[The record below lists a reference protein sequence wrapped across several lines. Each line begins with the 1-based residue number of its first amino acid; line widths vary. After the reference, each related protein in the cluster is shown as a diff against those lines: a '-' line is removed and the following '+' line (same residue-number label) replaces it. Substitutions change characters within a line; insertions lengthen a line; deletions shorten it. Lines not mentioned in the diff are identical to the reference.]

1 MLLSA
6 DSKIKMTA
14 DQGSWV
20 GSLIAIGAIFG
31 SIPAGRTA
39 DLIGRKPVIAF
50 LSLPFIISWSMIYFA
65 TEVWHLYV
73 ARLIAGTC
81 LGGITATVP
90 MYIGEIAEKSI
101 RGKRSCAQ
109 FVVIILS
116 GYVIDER
123 LKCVHFSLT

>member
-1 MLLSA
+1 VGTVLAWMSPAMPMLLSA

-50 LSLPFIISWSMIYFA
+50 LPLPFITSWLLIYFA
-65 TEVWHLYV
+65 KDVWHLYV

-90 MYIGEIAEKSI
+90 MYIGEISEKSI

-109 FVVIILS
+109 FFL
-116 GYVIDER
+116 YVS
-123 LKCVHFSLT
+123 CYY